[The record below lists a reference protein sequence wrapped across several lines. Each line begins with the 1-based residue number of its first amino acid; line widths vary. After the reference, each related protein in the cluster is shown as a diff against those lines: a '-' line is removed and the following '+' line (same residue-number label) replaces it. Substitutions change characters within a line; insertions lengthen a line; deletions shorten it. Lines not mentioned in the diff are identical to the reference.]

1 MTDLQVK
8 VVNSTAVMMSFT
20 SPGDDLD
27 SQKPV
32 TRYIIKYDTVREN
45 LTQTFD
51 SIQTEINVD
60 DLVGNSSLDPVDGT
74 LTKTLYF
81 KY

>member
-8 VVNSTAVMMSFT
+8 VVNETSVMMTFT

-27 SQKPV
+27 SQEPV
-32 TRYIIKYDTVREN
+32 TRYIIKYDTERAN
-45 LTQTFD
+45 LTETFD
-51 SIQTEINVD
+51 TIPTEIVD
-60 DLVGNSSLDPVDGT
+60 DDLMGNSSLDPVNGT

-81 KY
+81 K